1 MSCSYRISNNR
12 YLPRSSIVLNPIF
25 NETQAMPM
33 VDHVSTAECVY
44 GGVTYVIAVYPRSD
58 GLHAYW
64 ECKDC
69 QGQGSLPFPE
79 QDCDLALER
88 CLQLVKQHH
97 AVEHLRA
104 RQLRSMLTSAK

>member
-1 MSCSYRISNNR
+1 MNCSYRINSNR
-12 YLPRSSIVLNPIF
+12 YILHSSIAPNPIL
-25 NETQAMPM
+25 NENQVMPT
-33 VDHVSTAECVY
+33 VAQVSTAECVY
-44 GGVTYVIAVYPRSD
+44 GGVTYVIGVYQRSD

-88 CLQLVKQHH
+88 YLHLVKQHH

-104 RQLRSMLTSAK
+104 RRLQSMLTSAK